1 MALTGGLL
9 SFLSPCVLPLIP
21 VYVSYLAGTS
31 LADAPAAGSKQGNKP
46 SGPATGRAAAW
57 PRWNPRLVANA
68 VAFVLGF
75 STVFVL
81 LGASASA
88 LGKLMLRNQVVL
100 RQVSGVLIFA
110 FGLHTAG
117 WLKIPLLERER
128 RLQFQTRGS
137 GPLTSFAL
145 GVAFGAGWT
154 PCIGPILGS
163 ILLFAGTTQTLAQG
177 LLLLG
182 MYSLGLAIP
191 FLAVA
196 LSLDWMGRS
205 LKKLRRWMPAIS
217 VASGVFLMV
226 MGILVYF
233 DLFKRLS
240 GLYYWGF

>member
-1 MALTGGLL
+1 MIRLAGTASVSWFVALTGGLL

-31 LADAPAAGSKQGNKP
+31 LGDEPVESAAGRG
-46 SGPATGRAAAW
+46 AMR
-57 PRWNPRLVANA
+57 NPRLVANA
-68 VAFVLGF
+68 LAFVLGF
-75 STVFVL
+75 STVFVA

-88 LGKLMLRNQVVL
+88 LGKLMLRNQVLL

-117 WLKIPLLERER
+117 WLKIPLLEREK
-128 RLQFQTRGS
+128 RLQLGTRGS
-137 GPLTSFAL
+137 GPLASFAL

-163 ILLFAGTTQTLAQG
+163 ILLFAGTTQTLSQG

-182 MYSLGLAIP
+182 MYSLGMAIP

-196 LSLDWMGRS
+196 LSLNWLGRS
-205 LKKLRRWMPAIS
+205 LQKLRRWMPAIT
-217 VASGVFLMV
+217 VASGVFLMI
-226 MGILVYF
+226 MGVLVYF
-233 DLFKRLS
+233 DIFKRLT
-240 GLYYWGF
+240 GLYNLGF